1 MMTSSAQNTEVGSSQ
16 AQVGPTAGGSQ
27 LVSRKFTILAE
38 RLSSFLFALEGLNRR
53 AKRLGVPAL
62 TCVAGKAYHEGE
74 DFVPGTINVNA
85 RPGESCYLTAET
97 AEVRR
102 FVVDIVVTGESPR
115 LAGWT
120 LIAVLQHLDGEN
132 LISNLTDA
140 PVNTTYRTR
149 GAFCDHCKTSRKR
162 TDTFV
167 LSQDKKESSADG
179 ATCGGANL
187 GDFQMQVG
195 RSCLKDFTGDDRV
208 SAAANRASI
217 LAALNDLAE
226 EGMEGGSMN
235 VSRVLPLD
243 SFLKIVV
250 TTIRISGW
258 VSRTKAREVG
268 GKATADLAMTGSAK
282 DSSPDDV
289 AFAATALSWAESLTD
304 EEINAASGDYLHN
317 VRAVARTGMVNQKT
331 AGIAASI
338 PSAYS
343 RALADKAEKER
354 AKASTYFGTVGKRE
368 VFELTLTKV
377 FSFDGQYGTTFVYI
391 FVDADGNIAVWKAS
405 SSQDVT
411 IGKVYS
417 IKGTV
422 KEHAE
427 YKDTKQTNLSRCKIS
442 SK

>member
-1 MMTSSAQNTEVGSSQ
+1 MMTSSANAPNAQDAVQEINTPRASASP
-16 AQVGPTAGGSQ
+16 QVT
-27 LVSRKFTILAE
+27 RTFTILAE
-38 RLSSFLFALEGLNRR
+38 RLSSFGFALEGLNRR

-62 TCVAGKAYHEGE
+62 TCVAGKAYHEGK
-74 DFVPGTINVNA
+74 DLNTDAP
-85 RPGESCYLTAET
+85 ET
-97 AEVRR
+97 R
-102 FVVDIVVTGESPR
+102 FLVDVTVTGESPR

-167 LSQDKKESSADG
+167 LVQDKKESSADG
-179 ATCGGANL
+179 ATCGGA
-187 GDFQMQVG
+187 DFKDISSKQIQVG

-226 EGMEGGSMN
+226 EGMEGGSMG

-243 SFLKIVV
+243 SYLKIVV

-258 VSRTKAREVG
+258 VSRTKARDLG
-268 GKATADLAMTGSAK
+268 CRATADIALMGSAK
-282 DSSPDDV
+282 DSSTDDS
-289 AFAATALSWAESLTD
+289 AKAAAALSWAESLTD
-304 EEINAASGDYLHN
+304 EQIDAASGDYLHN
-317 VRAVARTGMVNQKT
+317 VRAVARAGMVSLKT

-338 PSAYS
+338 PSAYD
-343 RALADKAEKER
+343 RAQADALTKEN
-354 AKASTYFGTVGKRE
+354 AKASVYFGTIGKRE
-368 VFELTLTKV
+368 TFTLTLTKV
-377 FSFDGQYGTTFVYI
+377 FSFDSMYGTSFVYI
-391 FVDADGNIAVWKAS
+391 FIDASGNIAVWKAS

-411 IGKVYS
+411 TGKTYS
-417 IKGTV
+417 VKGTV
-422 KEHAE
+422 KEHSE
-427 YKDTKQTNLSRCKIS
+427 YKGVKQTNLSRCKIAFLEV
-442 SK
+442 K